1 MDQPEMSA
9 SIITGMSRMV
19 ERGDGEAITYE
30 DPKMG
35 PKVMGVDREFGLGFI
50 ITRRTVEDDQ
60 YGKANQA
67 SKWLGNAAAK
77 TQEYRAAGIP

>member
-1 MDQPEMSA
+1 MITQGAFNLLFRPGLRKDFRDTYQRFLPEYGKFLKTGKMDQPELSA

-35 PKVMGVDREFGLGFI
+35 PKVSGC
-50 ITRRTVEDDQ
+50 
-60 YGKANQA
+60 
-67 SKWLGNAAAK
+67 
-77 TQEYRAAGIP
+77 